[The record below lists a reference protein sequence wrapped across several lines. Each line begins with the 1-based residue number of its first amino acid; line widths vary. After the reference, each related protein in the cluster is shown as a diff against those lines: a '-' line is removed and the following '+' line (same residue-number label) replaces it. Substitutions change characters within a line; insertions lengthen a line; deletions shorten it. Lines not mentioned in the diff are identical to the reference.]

1 MTSLNKSTLDKF
13 FNSKTD
19 LSTKEFDFINVFIFP
34 FICFFGMVAN
44 VISIIILFDK
54 KMFNKARNNL
64 IQNYMFV
71 NSIADLMYLLVDFFL
86 VIIRCG
92 NLCPYG
98 YAYASKFYELYIY
111 LFVGYTIVTFLVLL
125 DISVSIKKLLSFSHS
140 NSTFVSKFPFSLMCM
155 IFGLL
160 ALILNF
166 PNTLSIE
173 INVRGV
179 IMLKKD
185 TDNSTNL
192 ENIYGLSLK
201 QDFKNQI
208 VQFVLFAI
216 SLIKEPLLFVAL
228 FIINIIISFKFHRHI
243 ANKRHLCQLS
253 KGIFLFSIKI
263 YFTLI
268 IY

>member
-1 MTSLNKSTLDKF
+1 
-13 FNSKTD
+13 
-19 LSTKEFDFINVFIFP
+19 
-34 FICFFGMVAN
+34 
-44 VISIIILFDK
+44 
-54 KMFNKARNNL
+54 MFNKARNNL
-64 IQNYMFV
+64 MQNYMFV
-71 NSIADLMYLLVDFFL
+71 NSIADLVYLLVDFFL

-111 LFVGYTIVTFLVLL
+111 LFVGYTIVTFLVVV
-125 DISVSIKKLLSFSHS
+125 DISVSIKKLLSFSS
-140 NSTFVSKFPFSLMCM
+140 STFVSKFPFSLMCL

-179 IMLKKD
+179 IMLKND

-192 ENIYGLSLK
+192 ENLYGLSLK
-201 QDFKNQI
+201 NDFQNEI
-208 VQFVLFAI
+208 VQFVLLAF

-228 FIINIIISFKFHRHI
+228 FIINIIISYKFHRHL

-253 KGIFLFSIKI
+253 KGIFLF
-263 YFTLI
+263 
-268 IY
+268 